1 MSYNLFPSMRAI
13 QLYENMTN
21 TSFLDLE
28 NNQDKILHLLYCVL
42 VAHPENDFHITFETA
57 CNTFFEKNVNTLVA
71 EFTSEMAFIEQF
83 TLKED
88 ETKDDKSTVSDE
100 KSSPKDPKK
109 MFLSSLIPIL
119 VTDCHLD
126 IEYVLDKMSYN
137 DIEMYVSYS
146 VSKKQ
151 EAMEEQR
158 FWTFLNILPHI
169 NSKKIKE
176 PEDLFEFTWEK
187 DKRKEEAEK
196 KLAIDRKRLIEIGII
211 KPDENESKE

>member
-28 NNQDKILHLLYCVL
+28 NNQDKIVHLLYCVL
-42 VAHPENDFHITFETA
+42 VAHPENNFHITFETA
-57 CNTFFEKNVNTLVA
+57 CNTFFQKNVETLVA
-71 EFTSEMAFIEQF
+71 EFMSEMAFIEQF

-88 ETKDDKSTVSDE
+88 ETKDDKSTDSDE
-100 KSSPKDPKK
+100 NSSPNDSKK

-126 IEYVLDKMSYN
+126 IEYVLDRMSYN
-137 DIEMYVSYS
+137 DIEMYINYS
-146 VSKKQ
+146 VSKKR

-158 FWTFLNILPHI
+158 FWTYLSILPHVD
-169 NSKKIKE
+169 SKKLKN
-176 PEDLFEFTWEK
+176 PSDLFEFSWEK
-187 DKRKEEAEK
+187 NKKKEEAEK
-196 KLAIDRKRLIEIGII
+196 KMAIDRQRLIELGII
-211 KPDENESKE
+211 KPNESIAKL